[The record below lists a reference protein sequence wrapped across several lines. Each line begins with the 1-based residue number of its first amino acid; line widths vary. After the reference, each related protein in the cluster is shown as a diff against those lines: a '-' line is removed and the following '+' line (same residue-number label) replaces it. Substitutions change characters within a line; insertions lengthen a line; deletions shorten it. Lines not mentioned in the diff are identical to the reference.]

1 MSDFNPSYS
10 GLGELLRSE
19 EMKAEMLRRAEKV
32 AEFAR
37 AIAPVDDGDYKA
49 SIKAS
54 ADVRRTQATER
65 AEGRVEIGVDHAIY
79 VEYGTLQG
87 SATSKGSPAQHI
99 LGRSLD
105 AAKD

>member
-1 MSDFNPSYS
+1 MSDFTPSYS
-10 GLGELLRSE
+10 GLGELLRSD

-32 AEFAR
+32 AEMAR

-49 SIKAS
+49 SITAS
-54 ADVRRTQATER
+54 VGIQREATER
-65 AEGRVEIGVDHAIY
+65 AAGRVEVGVDHAIF
-79 VEYGTLQG
+79 VEYGT
-87 SATSKGSPAQHI
+87 SSGSPAQHI